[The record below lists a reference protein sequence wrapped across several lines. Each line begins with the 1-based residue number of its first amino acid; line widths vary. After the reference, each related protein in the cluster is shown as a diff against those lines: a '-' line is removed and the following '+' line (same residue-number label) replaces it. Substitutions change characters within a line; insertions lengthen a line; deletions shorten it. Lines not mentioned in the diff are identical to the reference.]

1 MMKEMKHSII
11 IAGAFIIAL
20 ALSCKQEAKEIPV
33 SGVDIAQE
41 DMTLTVGDVTILSA
55 TVSPSNATGVRLN
68 WISSD
73 EDIVVVASNGKA
85 KALAAGKAQVR
96 AEAGGASDLIVITVE
111 AAPAPVDPPVDPV
124 IPDPEQSETLAAEK
138 ISAFSAVLN
147 GKATPKTTSATVIG
161 FQYSI
166 YAGFLTSNS
175 VIVEKTSSET
185 EYSAGITGLK
195 PDTKYYYRS
204 LLRQDGENYCGE
216 TLVFTTRA
224 LSSALVTAAASSIEE
239 KSAELNAQL
248 DLTDVIYENVSY
260 GFVWGKKE
268 KELTNV
274 VNGALSGKT
283 FTATLTTLSKGTT
296 YWYKS
301 FVTLDGETFYGE
313 LMSFTTPGPTVYQVP
328 IDLGLSVKWASC
340 NLGAQNP
347 EDYGD
352 YYAWGDTEPYY
363 TSLDPLTWKDGKESG
378 YSETN
383 YKWFDSEYKITKYN
397 HDNEYGPV
405 DNKERLDPEDDA
417 VTVALGGGW
426 RMPTVEEITELC
438 DDCTW
443 TTTILNGTN
452 GFNIK
457 GPSGNSIFLPIPGII
472 DWNELQYQEA
482 TGAYW
487 SCSLLSPTI
496 DVGSPTSYIAYIL
509 WFTSTGDYDPDMA
522 WRHYGLPIRPVME

>member
-1 MMKEMKHSII
+1 MKHSII

-20 ALSCKQEAKEIPV
+20 ALSCKQEVKEIPV

-73 EDIVVVASNGKA
+73 EDIVVLASNGKA

-111 AAPAPVDPPVDPV
+111 AVPAPVDPPVDPV

-138 ISAFSAVLN
+138 ISAFSAVFN

-274 VNGALSGKT
+274 VNGALSGKS
-283 FTATLTTLSKGTT
+283 FTATLTTLSTGTT
-296 YWYKS
+296 YWYRS
-301 FVTLDGETFYGE
+301 FVTIDGETFYGE
-313 LMSFTTPGPTVYQVP
+313 LMSFTTPGPTIYQEP

-352 YYAWGDTEPYY
+352 YYAWGETETYY
-363 TSLDPLTWKDGKESG
+363 SSLNPLTWKDGKTTG
-378 YSETN
+378 YGPDSYDWYVEET
-383 YKWFDSEYKITKYN
+383 FTKYN
-397 HDNEYGPV
+397 TNPDYGLP
-405 DNKERLDPEDDA
+405 DNKTVLEPEDDVST
-417 VTVALGGGW
+417 VTIGAEW
-426 RMPTVEEITELC
+426 RMPTLSEIEELR

-443 TTTILNGTN
+443 TWTSLNGVA
-452 GFNIK
+452 GYEVK
-457 GPSGNSIFLPIPGII
+457 GSNGNSIFLPAAGAFIYTDI
-472 DWNELQYQEA
+472 QYREE
-482 TGAYW
+482 GGFYW
-487 SCSLLSPTI
+487 SASLDDGPFGFMVFF
-496 DVGSPTSYIAYIL
+496 DDEMWSYDSAER
-509 WFTSTGDYDPDMA
+509 MV
-522 WRHYGLPIRPVME
+522 GLPIRPVME